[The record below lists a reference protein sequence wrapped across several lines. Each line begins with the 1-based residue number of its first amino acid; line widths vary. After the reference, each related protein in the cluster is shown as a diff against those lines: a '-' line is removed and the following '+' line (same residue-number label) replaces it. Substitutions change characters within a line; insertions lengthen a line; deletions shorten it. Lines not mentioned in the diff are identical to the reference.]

1 MSKKARMR
9 RSPQKYV
16 KKFGSHSYF
25 IAKHND
31 KPAEPVVEE
40 AIVMAVPE
48 PAAEPIPV
56 KPAPVKP
63 KAVKKKPAPKKQAAK
78 KPATKR
84 ATTKQVKRA
93 PVKKDQ

>member
-1 MSKKARMR
+1 VSKKARMR

-40 AIVMAVPE
+40 VIVMAVPE

>member
-40 AIVMAVPE
+40 VIVMAVPE

-63 KAVKKKPAPKKQAAK
+63 KAVKKKTGSQK
-78 KPATKR
+78 TSR
-84 ATTKQVKRA
+84 
-93 PVKKDQ
+93 

>member
-40 AIVMAVPE
+40 VIVMAVPE